1 MSQRSRR
8 QGEASLSSDQTRQLE
23 SEVAAGAPARALT
36 LTYGVVVYGLFLG
49 TFCYLIG
56 WIADLVVP
64 WTIDNDQPAS
74 LGVTLGVNIGILS
87 LFAVQHT
94 VMARLAFK
102 DWWTR
107 FVPRPIERST
117 FVLFTVAI
125 LLLMVWQWRPLP
137 SVVWHVENGALG
149 ALLWTLYG
157 VGWAVVLISTCI
169 IDHFDLF
176 GLKQT
181 IFYARGKPYPL
192 PQFEERLFY
201 RHVRHPLMLGFLIA
215 FWSAPVMTQGRL
227 LFAVVTTAYILIA
240 IQIEERELVSMHG
253 EDYESYRHR
262 VPMLFPTGRR
272 SDH

>member
-1 MSQRSRR
+1 M
-8 QGEASLSSDQTRQLE
+8 SSDRTNSADSAR
-23 SEVAAGAPARALT
+23 AGGALARALT
-36 LTYGVVVYGLFLG
+36 LTFGAVVYILFFG

-56 WIADLVVP
+56 WAADLVVP
-64 WTIDNDQPAS
+64 WTIDNGQPAS
-74 LGVTLGVNIGILS
+74 LGTTLGVNIGILS

-102 DWWTR
+102 KWWTQ
-107 FVPRPIERST
+107 FVPPPIERST

-137 SVVWHVENGALG
+137 EVVWQVENSAVV

-157 VGWAVVLISTCI
+157 LGWAIVLISTFL

-181 IFYARGKPYPL
+181 IFYARGIPYPG

-215 FWSAPVMTQGRL
+215 FWSAATMTQGRL

-240 IQIEERELVSMHG
+240 IQIEERELVSIHG
-253 EDYESYRHR
+253 EDYESYQRR
-262 VPMLFPTGRR
+262 VPMLVPTGSR
-272 SDH
+272 SGE

>member
-1 MSQRSRR
+1 V
-8 QGEASLSSDQTRQLE
+8 EP
-23 SEVAAGAPARALT
+23 EVAASTLARALT
-36 LTYGVVVYGLFLG
+36 LTYGVVVYSLFFG
-49 TFCYLIG
+49 AFCYLIG
-56 WIADLVVP
+56 WTADLVVP
-64 WTIDNDQPAS
+64 LTIDNGQSAP
-74 LGVTLGVNIGILS
+74 LGVTLGVNLGILS

-94 VMARLAFK
+94 VMARQVFK

-117 FVLFTVAI
+117 FVFLTVAI
-125 LLLMVWQWRPLP
+125 LGLMVWQWRPLP
-137 SVVWHVENGALG
+137 NVVWQVESGALV

-157 VGWAVVLISTCI
+157 LGWAIVLISTCI

-181 IFYARGKPYPL
+181 FFYARCKPYPR

-201 RHVRHPLMLGFLIA
+201 RHVRHPLMLGFVIA
-215 FWSAPVMTQGRL
+215 FWSAPVMSQGHL
-227 LFAVVTTAYILIA
+227 LFAVVTTAYILVA

-253 EDYESYRHR
+253 EDYESYQRR

-272 SDH
+272 SAE

>member
-1 MSQRSRR
+1 M
-8 QGEASLSSDQTRQLE
+8 
-23 SEVAAGAPARALT
+23 AAGALARALT

-49 TFCYLIG
+49 IFCYLIG
-56 WIADLVVP
+56 WAADLVVP
-64 WTIDNDQPAS
+64 WTIDNGQPVS
-74 LGVTLGVNIGILS
+74 LGVTLWVDIGILS

-94 VMARLAFK
+94 VMARQAFK

-107 FVPRPIERST
+107 FVPQHIERST

-137 SVVWHVENGALG
+137 EVVWQFENGAVV

-157 VGWAVVLISTCI
+157 LGWTIALISTFL

-181 IFYARGKPYPL
+181 FFYARGKPYPG

-227 LFAVVTTAYILIA
+227 LFTAVITAYVLIA
-240 IQIEERELVSMHG
+240 IQIEEHELVSMHG
-253 EDYESYRHR
+253 ENYESYRRR

-272 SDH
+272 GE

>member
-1 MSQRSRR
+1 M
-8 QGEASLSSDQTRQLE
+8 SSDFSSPVE
-23 SEVAAGAPARALT
+23 SEAGAGVLARALT
-36 LTYGVVVYGLFLG
+36 LTYGVVVYSLFFG

-56 WIADLVVP
+56 WTADLVVP
-64 WTIDNDQPAS
+64 LTIDNGQPAS

-87 LFAVQHT
+87 LFAAQHT
-94 VMARLAFK
+94 VMARQAFK

-117 FVLFTVAI
+117 FVLLTVAI
-125 LLLMVWQWRPLP
+125 LLLMVWQWRSLP
-137 SVVWHVENGALG
+137 NVVWQVESGALV

-157 VGWAVVLISTCI
+157 LGWAIVLISTFI

-181 IFYARGKPYPL
+181 IFYARGKPYPG

-201 RHVRHPLMLGFLIA
+201 RHVRHPLMLGFVIA

-227 LFAVVTTAYILIA
+227 LFAVVTTAYVLIA

-253 EDYESYRHR
+253 EDYKSYQRR

-272 SDH
+272 SGA

>member
-1 MSQRSRR
+1 MSSNQTSPS
-8 QGEASLSSDQTRQLE
+8 EAK
-23 SEVAAGAPARALT
+23 APGGALARALT
-36 LTYGVVVYGLFLG
+36 LTYGAAVYAVFFG

-56 WIADLVVP
+56 WVADLMVP
-64 WTIDNDQPAS
+64 WTIDNGQPAS

-94 VMARLAFK
+94 VMARQAFK

-107 FVPRPIERST
+107 FVPQPIERST

-137 SVVWHVENGALG
+137 AVVWHVENVAVV
-149 ALLWTLYG
+149 ALLWALYG
-157 VGWAVVLISTCI
+157 LGWAIVLISTFL

-181 IFYARGKPYPL
+181 ILYAQGKPYLGPK
-192 PQFEERLFY
+192 FEERLFY
-201 RHVRHPLMLGFLIA
+201 RHIRHTLMLGFVIA

-227 LFAVVTTAYILIA
+227 LFAVVTTA
-240 IQIEERELVSMHG
+240 RPS
-253 EDYESYRHR
+253 SPR
-262 VPMLFPTGRR
+262 PSR
-272 SDH
+272 SPAAYSW

>member
-1 MSQRSRR
+1 M
-8 QGEASLSSDQTRQLE
+8 SSDHTNTANT
-23 SEVAAGAPARALT
+23 EVTAGALARALT
-36 LTYGVVVYGLFLG
+36 LTYGAVVYTLFFG

-56 WIADLVVP
+56 WAADLVVP
-64 WTIDNDQPAS
+64 WTIDNGQPAS

-94 VMARLAFK
+94 VMARQAFK

-107 FVPRPIERST
+107 FVPQPIERST

-125 LLLMVWQWRPLP
+125 LLLMIWQWRPLP
-137 SVVWHVENGALG
+137 EVVWQIANGPVVALV
-149 ALLWTLYG
+149 WTLYG
-157 VGWAVVLISTCI
+157 LGWGTVLISTCI

-181 IFYARGKPYPL
+181 IFYARGKPYPR

-253 EDYESYRHR
+253 EDYESYQRR
-262 VPMLFPTGRR
+262 VPMLLPTGRR
-272 SDH
+272 GGE

>member
-1 MSQRSRR
+1 MSSN
-8 QGEASLSSDQTRQLE
+8 QTSPAE
-23 SEVAAGAPARALT
+23 SKAPGGALARALT
-36 LTYGVVVYGLFLG
+36 LTYGAAVYAVFFG
-49 TFCYLIG
+49 TFCYLVG
-56 WIADLVVP
+56 WVADLMVP
-64 WTIDNDQPAS
+64 WTIDNGQPAS

-94 VMARLAFK
+94 VMARQAFK

-107 FVPRPIERST
+107 FVPQPIERST

-137 SVVWHVENGALG
+137 EVVWQVENGAVV
-149 ALLWTLYG
+149 ALLWALYG
-157 VGWAVVLISTCI
+157 LGWAIVLISTFL

-181 IFYARGKPYPL
+181 ILYAQGKPYRGPK
-192 PQFEERLFY
+192 FEERLFY
-201 RHVRHPLMLGFLIA
+201 RHIRHPLMLGFMIA

-240 IQIEERELVSMHG
+240 IQVEERELVSMHG
-253 EDYESYRHR
+253 EDYESYRRR
-262 VPMLFPTGRR
+262 VPMLIPTGRR
-272 SDH
+272 GGE

>member
-1 MSQRSRR
+1 M
-8 QGEASLSSDQTRQLE
+8 SSDQTNPMA
-23 SEVAAGAPARALT
+23 SEVTAGIFARALT
-36 LTYGVVVYGLFLG
+36 LIYGVVVYILFFG

-56 WIADLVVP
+56 WAADLLVP
-64 WTIDNDQPAS
+64 LTIDNGQVAS
-74 LGVTLGVNIGILS
+74 LGETLGVNIGILS

-94 VMARLAFK
+94 VMARQTFK

-107 FVPRPIERST
+107 FIPQAVERST

-125 LLLMVWQWRPLP
+125 LLLMISEWRPLP
-137 SVVWHVENGALG
+137 DVVWQVENAVVV
-149 ALLWTLYG
+149 ASLWTLYG
-157 VGWAVVLISTCI
+157 LGWAVVLVSTFL

-181 IFYARGKPYPL
+181 IFYARGKQYPG

-240 IQIEERELVSMHG
+240 IRIEERELVSIHG
-253 EDYESYRHR
+253 QDYQSYQSR
-262 VPMLFPTGRR
+262 VPMLIPTGRR
-272 SDH
+272 SGD

>member
-1 MSQRSRR
+1 M
-8 QGEASLSSDQTRQLE
+8 SSDQTNLAD
-23 SEVAAGAPARALT
+23 SEVTAGALARALT
-36 LTYGVVVYGLFLG
+36 LTYGAVVYTLFFG

-56 WIADLVVP
+56 WAADLVVP
-64 WTIDNDQPAS
+64 WTIDNGQPAS

-94 VMARLAFK
+94 VMARQTFK

-107 FVPRPIERST
+107 FVPQPIERST

-137 SVVWHVENGALG
+137 DVVWQFENSAVA
-149 ALLWTLYG
+149 ALLWILYG
-157 VGWAVVLISTCI
+157 LGWATVLISTAI

-181 IFYARGKPYPL
+181 IFYARGKPYPR
-192 PQFEERLFY
+192 PVFEERLFY

-227 LFAVVTTAYILIA
+227 LFAAVTTAYILIA
-240 IQIEERELVSMHG
+240 IQIEERELVWMHG
-253 EDYESYRHR
+253 EDYKSYQRR
-262 VPMLFPTGRR
+262 VPMLFPMGRR
-272 SDH
+272 TGE